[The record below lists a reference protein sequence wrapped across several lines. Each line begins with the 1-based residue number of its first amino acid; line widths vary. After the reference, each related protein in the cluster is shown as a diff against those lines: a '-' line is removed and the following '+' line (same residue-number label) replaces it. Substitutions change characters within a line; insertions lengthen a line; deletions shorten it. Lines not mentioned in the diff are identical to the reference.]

1 MNAKT
6 AYYTIC
12 GAFAA
17 AGAFISKMLG
27 GWDTS
32 LETLIALMV
41 ADYLTGVLIALVWH
55 KSGKTTDGSFESHAS
70 IKGLFRK
77 MGYLLCIYIAT
88 RLDILTDT
96 DVCRTVAIL
105 FFIANDGFSLLENFG
120 IMGVPYP
127 KAMRDAFEVLKKK
140 AE

>member
-6 AYYTIC
+6 VYYIIC

-17 AGAFISKMLG
+17 AGAFISRLLG
-27 GWDTS
+27 GWDTA
-32 LETLIALMV
+32 LQTLIALMA

-55 KSGKTTDGSFESHAS
+55 KSGKTTDGAFESHAS
-70 IKGLFRK
+70 IKGIFRK

-88 RLDILTDT
+88 RLDTLTSA
-96 DVCRTVAIL
+96 DVCRTVAIM

-127 KAMRDAFEVLKKK
+127 QSMKDAFETLKEKSK
-140 AE
+140 

>member
-17 AGAFISKMLG
+17 AGAFIARLLG
-27 GWDTS
+27 GWDTA
-32 LETLIALMV
+32 LQTLIALMV

-55 KSGKTTDGSFESHAS
+55 KSGKTNNGTFESHAS

-88 RLDILTDT
+88 RLDLLTGADI
-96 DVCRTVAIL
+96 CRTVAIM

-127 KAMRDAFEVLKKK
+127 PAMKSAFEVLKEKS
-140 AE
+140 E

>member
-6 AYYTIC
+6 VYYTIC

-17 AGAFISKMLG
+17 TGAFIARLLG
-27 GWDTS
+27 GWDTA
-32 LETLIALMV
+32 LQTLIALMV

-55 KSGKTTDGSFESHAS
+55 KSGKTTNGTFESHAS

-77 MGYLLCIYIAT
+77 TGYLLCIYIAT
-88 RLDILTDT
+88 RLDILTGA
-96 DVCRTVAIL
+96 DVCRNVTIL

-127 KAMRDAFEVLKKK
+127 KAMRDAFEALK
-140 AE
+140 ETSE